1 MPTIERRAFDA
12 DLEMRSTATGYHLRG
27 YAARFDS
34 PSNGEVVRSTA
45 FNKTL
50 AERDDVRLLIN
61 HDGVPLARTKSGTL
75 TLGVDAVGLAVDA
88 PGLDPSN
95 PDVQRLASAMDRKD
109 IDQMSFAFIDF
120 TPADQ
125 RYDSDGLRNLRETKL
140 YDTSVVTFP
149 WYEDTQAEMNSL
161 DAAFEVIKRGGLLTK
176 EQRDMLIKV
185 VVFCDDDDDILTDLN
200 DIGETEPLPQDAD
213 TPMMQNSAPY
223 WRLEAAKAL
232 RNRNTAA

>member
-1 MPTIERRAFDA
+1 MRTIERRAFDA
-12 DLEMRSTATGYHLRG
+12 DLEIRSTASGFHLRG

-75 TLGVDAVGLAVDA
+75 TLAVDKVGLAVDA
-88 PGLDPSN
+88 PELDPTN
-95 PDVQRLASAMDRKD
+95 PDVQRLASAMARQD
-109 IDQMSFAFIDF
+109 IDQMSFAFVDH

-125 RYDSDGLRNLRETKL
+125 RYDGDGLRNLRETQL
-140 YDTSVVTFP
+140 FDTSVVTFP

-161 DAAFEVIKRGGLLTK
+161 DAAFEIIKRGGMLSK

-185 VVFCDDDDDILTDLN
+185 VVFCDDDDDLTQDLS
-200 DIGETEPLPQDAD
+200 DIGESEPLPSDVG
-213 TPMMQNSAPY
+213 MQMNSAPF
-223 WRLEAAKAL
+223 WRLEAARAL
-232 RNRNTAA
+232 MNRSTAA

>member
-1 MPTIERRAFDA
+1 MRTIERRAFDA
-12 DLEMRSTATGYHLRG
+12 DLEMRSNAGGYHLRG

-34 PSNGEVVRSTA
+34 PSNGEIVRSSA

-75 TLGVDAVGLAVDA
+75 TLTVDPVGLAVDA

-95 PDVQRLASAMDRKD
+95 PDVQRLASAMERRD
-109 IDQMSFAFIDF
+109 IDQMSFAFQDM
-120 TPADQ
+120 TPMAD
-125 RYDSDGLRNLRETKL
+125 RFVDGVRNLLDVKL

-161 DAAFEVIKRGGLLTK
+161 DAAFEVLKCGGLLTR
-176 EQRDMLIKV
+176 EQRDLFVKLII
-185 VVFCDDDDDILTDLN
+185 FDDDDEDITEDLA
-200 DIGETEPLPQDAD
+200 DVGESEPLPQDAD
-213 TPMMQNSAPY
+213 MMQPRH
-223 WRLEAAKAL
+223 WRLEAARAL
-232 RNRNTAA
+232 IHRNTAA